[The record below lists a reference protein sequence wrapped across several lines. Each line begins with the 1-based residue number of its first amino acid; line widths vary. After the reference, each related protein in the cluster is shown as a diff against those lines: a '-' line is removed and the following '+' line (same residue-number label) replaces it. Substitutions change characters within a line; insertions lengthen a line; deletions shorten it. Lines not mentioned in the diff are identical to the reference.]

1 MAHSENWLRVMDASR
16 SASQI
21 RSLALAAGALAT
33 GSAPEDKAQVDC
45 AIVDLLE
52 VIELLAGQT
61 GKVMDELEVRVG

>member
-33 GSAPEDKAQVDC
+33 GSAPADKAQVDG

-61 GKVMDELEVRVG
+61 GKVMDDLETRVG

>member
-21 RSLALAAGALAT
+21 RSLALAASALAT
-33 GSAPEDKAQVDC
+33 GGVPANRDQVD
-45 AIVDLLE
+45 AVIVDLLE